1 MIKLPSFTD
10 SSQTQPRW
18 LMIVALLLAAPLGLG
33 VGLFP
38 TPFALLGG
46 AVIGLAVVW
55 WMIKSPDMTASFF
68 WIAISMQFA
77 LFSFVIRGLYYPIY
91 AIMFLNIM
99 LLVGQQRFKASRVLL
114 AIYSAFLIT
123 VLQSLFSIETQ
134 LNFDVW
140 QQIFIYVIGLLV
152 LLQFT
157 SEKALKMF
165 PYAQMFA
172 TLAIAMGVITS
183 AVSVGFSTSGRGGLD
198 ADANVVS
205 ALVALGLIPMFTKL
219 ISPRTSLWMRMLMLI
234 ALGVGL
240 YASLLLASR
249 GGIITIAMAFFFIIL
264 RVIFKPKRYMYLAI
278 GLVITFLVLLSLPG
292 SSSVFERFSG
302 SDLSSF
308 NDRLPL
314 WQSGFYVLANSSAL
328 ELFLGNGFEASSVVA
343 NATISTLTSI
353 HNAYL
358 QLLLDYGIIGL
369 GLFLSLHFFVLFQ
382 CWRYDDETSLHALG
396 TIVALLFFDLTGT
409 VPDDFFYWVVLG
421 FCMAVATIRAEETEK
436 NKPKRYGYGYSTY
449 Y

>member
-1 MIKLPSFTD
+1 MIKLPNFVENNNN
-10 SSQTQPRW
+10 SQPTW
-18 LMIVALLLAAPLGLG
+18 LIIAALVLAVPLGLG

-38 TPFALLGG
+38 LPFALMGG
-46 AVIGLAVVW
+46 VVIGLAVVW

-91 AIMFLNIM
+91 AIMFLNI
-99 LLVGQQRFKASRVLL
+99 LLLAGQGRFKASRVVL
-114 AIYSAFLIT
+114 ALYVAFLLT
-123 VLQSLFSIETQ
+123 VLQSLFSVETQ
-134 LNFDVW
+134 INFDTW
-140 QQIFIYVIGLLV
+140 QQIFIYVVGLLV

-172 TLAIAMGVITS
+172 TLAISLGVISS
-183 AVSVGFSTSGRGGLD
+183 AVQVGFSTTGRGGLD

-205 ALVALGLIPMFTKL
+205 ALVALGIIPMFTKL
-219 ISPRTSLWMRMLMLI
+219 ISPRSSLWMRLLMLMCM
-234 ALGVGL
+234 GVGL

-314 WQSGFYVLANSSAL
+314 WQAGFFVLSNSSAA

-358 QLLLDYGIIGL
+358 QLVLDYGIIGL
-369 GLFLSLHFFVLFQ
+369 GLFLSLHLYVLFQ

-409 VPDDFFYWVVLG
+409 VPDEFFYWVVLG
-421 FCMAVATIRAEETEK
+421 FTVAVASVRAEATEK
-436 NKPKRYGYGYSTY
+436 SKPKRNTYATY

>member
-1 MIKLPSFTD
+1 MIRLPNFVD
-10 SSQTQPRW
+10 SGQTQPKW
-18 LMIVALLLAAPLGLG
+18 LMILALILAVPLGAG

-114 AIYSAFLIT
+114 AIYSAFIIT

-219 ISPRTSLWMRMLMLI
+219 ISPRTSLWMRGLMLI
-234 ALGVGL
+234 SLGVGL

-249 GGIITIAMAFFFIIL
+249 GGIITIAMAFFFIVL

-278 GLVITFLVLLSLPG
+278 GLVITFLVLLT
-292 SSSVFERFSG
+292 
-302 SDLSSF
+302 
-308 NDRLPL
+308 
-314 WQSGFYVLANSSAL
+314 L

-358 QLLLDYGIIGL
+358 QLILDYGIIGL
-369 GLFLSLHFFVLFQ
+369 GLFLSLHLFVLFQ

-436 NKPKRYGYGYSTY
+436 SKPKRYGYGYSSY